1 MEELENKLD
10 PAVFFRANRQAII
23 RIDEIAQIKTTYKGL
38 EVFLKNPH
46 WPMVEISR
54 ERSPLF
60 KKWLLGG
67 TRL

>member
-10 PAVFFRANRQAII
+10 PTVFFRANRQAII

-38 EVFLKNPH
+38 EVFLKNPQ

-60 KKWLLGG
+60 KKWLVGG
-67 TRL
+67 K